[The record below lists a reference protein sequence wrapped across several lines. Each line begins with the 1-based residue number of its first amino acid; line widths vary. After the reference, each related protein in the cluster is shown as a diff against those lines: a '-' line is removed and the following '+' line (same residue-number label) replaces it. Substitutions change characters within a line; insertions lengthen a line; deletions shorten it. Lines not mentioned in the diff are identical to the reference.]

1 MKIIS
6 YLFYLSAICSLVAVN
21 KYLLIASMIIGIL
34 SVAAYLIK
42 TFSHNPIRIFLLIYL
57 CFQIVSMGFSIHGIN
72 NPSVYQDRS
81 YEITRGHF
89 YAAYM
94 LYALF
99 LYYIIIRLVKRF
111 SFIWWAFFCVLVVKI
126 LQFIL
131 PFFPFWDDFNTLSY
145 YADSYYIVNR
155 ILSYMT
161 FIAYFLLRISI
172 GYELRP
178 KSLKQ

>member
-6 YLFYLSAICSLVAVN
+6 YLFFLSAICSLVAVN

-42 TFSHNPIRIFLLIYL
+42 TFSYNPIRKFLLIYL

-72 NPSVYQDRS
+72 NPSVYQDNS
-81 YEITRGHF
+81 YEITRGYFYTAYMF
-89 YAAYM
+89 YA
-94 LYALF
+94 LI
-99 LYYIIIRLVKRF
+99 LYYNIIRLVKRF
-111 SFIWWAFFCVLVVKI
+111 SFIWWAFLGVLVVKI

-131 PFFPFWDDFNTLSY
+131 PFFPFYWNYSFLYVDGYL
-145 YADSYYIVNR
+145 
-155 ILSYMT
+155 T
-161 FIAYFLLRISI
+161 FASIISVYLPTIAYFLLRISI

-178 KSLKQ
+178 KLLKQ